1 MQPMTNK
8 DLAEL
13 IKEYIQSDRWV
24 FIVYDGVQGG
34 GKSVSALKLIG
45 EYDYKGFDYDNNITY
60 SRSELMTLI
69 DGKGSA
75 KKGRLPEYS
84 VILGD
89 ELISIFNKRNWYDK
103 DQQEVVELFN
113 KIRDRHLLIIG
124 CVPNFWDL
132 DSSVRDLA
140 TLRIF
145 VHKRG
150 DGVKPTEAFVFLP
163 DDNPFSPDKW
173 HRKFNEKVW
182 AKKGSPFGCKGFVA
196 PLFSTNLRD
205 EEFEKYMHVRNT
217 KRNSQLEEDRKK
229 KQRKRKKEVVL
240 YRLLEHLQEKEDW
253 SLRRIGEATKTNH
266 KLISSIYSD
275 DKEENGERQKTHG
288 E

>member
-1 MQPMTNK
+1 MQPITNK
-8 DLAEL
+8 DLAKL

-34 GKSVSALKLIG
+34 GKSVSALKLIS
-45 EYDYKGFDYDNNITY
+45 EYDYKGFDYDRNITY
-60 SRSELMTLI
+60 SRAELMTLI
-69 DGKGSA
+69 DGKGST

-132 DSSVRDLA
+132 DSSIRDLA

-145 VHKRG
+145 VHNRG
-150 DGVKPTEAFVFLP
+150 DGVKPTEAFIFAP

-173 HRKFNEKVW
+173 HRKYNEKVW

-196 PLFSTNLRD
+196 PLFSTNLKT

-217 KRNSQLEEDRKK
+217 KRNSQLEQDRKK
-229 KQRKRKKEVVL
+229 KRAKRKKEMML
-240 YRLLEHLQEKEDW
+240 YNIIKYMREKEAVPF
-253 SLRRIGEATKTNH
+253 RKIGEMANVNEKSIR
-266 KLISSIYSD
+266 LIHNEDVEELMD
-275 DKEENGERQKTHG
+275 DGEPV
-288 E
+288 